1 MKKGFHSIA
10 VATTIATTML
20 MQIFV
25 PSIALAVDTTE
36 VSETDITVEET
47 ASSESED
54 ETSVDVISK

>member
-25 PSIALAVDTTE
+25 PFIALAVDTTE
-36 VSETDITVEET
+36 VSEPDIAVETTVET
-47 ASSESED
+47 DGNNSYRVCRRD
-54 ETSVDVISK
+54 